1 MATVTTIDEVD
12 GGQITQNKQGIQAT
26 RVATV
31 INVGGKGDQK
41 SYNAL
46 NAEGLPLIGSS
57 HPTIPGATLVDK
69 VAQAVGKEQFKV
81 TLQYSSIKGFFPSG
95 VGAPADVTINTT
107 LQEVLVRTHQHGE
120 RAGEAI
126 IVTYTDKSRTIIIGP
141 DGVPLNGDRERTRN
155 YAATATVLT
164 PMTKVGFRR
173 WSREKPLSESLEFS
187 GKINS
192 RDWLVVGDKQ
202 AWLCTD
208 IASISQ
214 DGGLTWITNYTFL
227 LNPNGVQ
234 FNWDVPILFLD
245 DETGGLPTEY
255 IYELGEGVAPHPFN
269 VGFEF
274 NDAGKMVPVET
285 NGVVGFT
292 PYAEADFTNLDLA
305 EIGSLG
311 SI

>member
-107 LQEVLVRTHQHGE
+107 LQELVVRTHQYGPKKGE
-120 RAGEAI
+120 PI
-126 IVTYTDKSRTIIIGP
+126 IVTYKDKSRTIIIL
-141 DGVPLNGDRERTRN
+141 DGVPLNGDEERTRD
-155 YAATATVLT
+155 YVASATILVPL
-164 PMTKVGFRR
+164 TKVGFRR
-173 WSREKPLSESLEFS
+173 WSREKPLTESLDYA
-187 GKINS
+187 GRINS
-192 RDWLVVGDKQ
+192 RDWLVVGDMN

-208 IASISQ
+208 ISSISQ
-214 DGGLTWITNYTFL
+214 DGGQTWITNYTFL
-227 LNPNGVQ
+227 LNHKGIR
-234 FNWDVPILFLD
+234 FNWDIPIIFLD
-245 DETGGLPTEY
+245 PETGGIPSESVYTLN
-255 IYELGEGVAPHPFN
+255 EGVSFLT
-269 VGFEF
+269 VGYETSSG
-274 NDAGKMVPVET
+274 GKQLLQET
-285 NGVVGFT
+285 NGVIGFQ
-292 PYAEADFTNLDLA
+292 PYDSANFSELDLA
-305 EIGSLG
+305 DIGSLG
-311 SI
+311 KFND